1 MHLVSAPPADDRR
14 REMLGD
20 ASHRLSH
27 LRRNIRRGVIRRH
40 GTAKKVARQY
50 LRRNA
55 HLLRHDGGVGV
66 LDDRRQGAVVVQEH
80 HDLLPVRRG
89 QNGLELHQCRR
100 VLLLRKYV
108 HRGIRPGQ
116 EHNRGRGCKMVRV
129 RARVHTIQSSWCSAR
144 RGEVAITES
153 SQDAAAAAFL
163 HPMSP
168 RVGGGNDVKRRTGDG
183 AASSACFV
191 ICDRAGGREQNKR
204 GRQTKR
210 LARARQ
216 HSTRGVVD
224 GFGRCRGGLF
234 IDNPPGVSGPGSALG
249 KIRFCQRTPLACY
262 KSVSVDT
269 SGGTRHAVA
278 WLDTTA

>member
-14 REMLGD
+14 REMLGN

-183 AASSACFV
+183 AASSAACFV
-191 ICDRAGGREQNKR
+191 ICDRAGGRAGKAKR
-204 GRQTKR
+204 NGWHGPD
-210 LARARQ
+210 RAA
-216 HSTRGVVD
+216 HTRWWMF
-224 GFGRCRGGLF
+224 FGRCRGGLF
-234 IDNPPGVSGPGSALG
+234 IDNPPGVPGPGSVLG
-249 KIRFCQRTPLACY
+249 KSPVLAAY
-262 KSVSVDT
+262 RYHVT
-269 SGGTRHAVA
+269 SPSRSTRLAEHVTQ
-278 WLDTTA
+278 LRG